1 MYNMTF
7 TIKGEDKA
15 KRILL
20 GAYRNMRIPNAYIF
34 SGQNLGEMS
43 QTAKDFARLLIC
55 GCNSNNECITC
66 KNIDKEVHPDFIS
79 ITADGKFIKIDQI
92 RSLKELIKYGPN
104 SGNYLVVRII
114 GADAMNIE
122 AANSFLK
129 TLEEPNDKILF
140 ILITAK
146 EDALPKTIIS
156 RCQKINFANPD
167 LDGLNEEIELLEK
180 NDVRSALNYSKN
192 LSECDL
198 VEKKLYK
205 LAAHYRNIHLPA
217 HSLAVLDCAKAIKKH
232 ANLKLALDV
241 MALRLSGNCNG

>member
-1 MYNMTF
+1 MVL
-7 TIKGEDKA
+7 TIKGEDRA

-20 GAYRNMRIPNAYIF
+20 GAYKNMRIPNAYIF
-34 SGQNLGEMS
+34 SGQNIEEMC
-43 QTAKDFARLLIC
+43 QTAKEYTKLLIC
-55 GCNSNNECITC
+55 GCNSNNECIIC

-92 RSLKELIKYGPN
+92 RSLKDLIKYGPN

-167 LDGLNEEIELLEK
+167 SDVLNEKIGLLK
-180 NDVRSALNYSKN
+180 KSDIRSALNFSKN
-192 LSECDL
+192 LSECDS
-198 VEKKLYK
+198 VEKNLYQ
-205 LAAHYRNIHLPA
+205 LAKHYSKNHMPSY
-217 HSLAVLDCAKAIKKH
+217 SLAVLDCVKALKKH

-241 MALRLSGNCNG
+241 MSLRLSGNLNE